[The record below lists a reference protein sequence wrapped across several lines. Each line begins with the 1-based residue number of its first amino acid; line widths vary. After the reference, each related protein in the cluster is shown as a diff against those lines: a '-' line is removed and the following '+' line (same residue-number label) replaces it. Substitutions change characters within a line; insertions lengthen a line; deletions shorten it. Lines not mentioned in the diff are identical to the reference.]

1 MLELVASLVGEH
13 ANTLCGRHNTASMTV
28 LPDGSDVC
36 QVSEDHDLF
45 PYAGERDAFLI
56 PLSSSGEYQDIPNLT
71 GTTNFDQR

>member
-1 MLELVASLVGEH
+1 
-13 ANTLCGRHNTASMTV
+13 MTV

-36 QVSEDHDLF
+36 QLSEDHDLF